1 MAFFMGSTMDNR
13 PRSRRSN
20 ASRGS
25 SRTASP
31 HPADA
36 SSSTVAAPVISNKV
50 SQAALR
56 QHFQEVESSFLP
68 TLSPVPTAPAKGQ
81 PATDDTFLFESP
93 QKWDE
98 SHLPVARQIKD
109 SDCASLSLTVSELET
124 IGSPIQLPV
133 RHNEELDADCLDIAE
148 LETIGSPIKLPVR
161 HNEELDAD
169 SLDISELE
177 TIGSPIKPPKHHNEE
192 PDAASLDISQL
203 EDIGSPIK
211 LPERH
216 NEEVDAASLDHKIS
230 QLEEFDDPPLK
241 VAVSRTIERVLT
253 EHQAK
258 NVYFPESVVDELKES
273 LAEELE
279 KSMIE
284 DYVLNTMGN
293 DVKESIYGELRR
305 TMAEEIKEFEAEELK
320 FQSALEYPSTQS
332 NRRDIPDTLRGLTLR
347 EQNSTIER
355 LSKQNFDLKLKVSFL
370 TKRLGDTSD
379 ENVNATL
386 AANVELSNRVAV
398 LQGDNKVLRKQIKEL
413 RKRIEEDEDRVSTS
427 GSGSDEANERE
438 QEHLKHVL
446 YLEQQLEKVTIRNE
460 MLEASM
466 ASTLHVVE
474 QVRHENSEL
483 RRENSAQTSMLTSRN
498 REGEV
503 LRQQI
508 EELKFAQGGSG
519 PVSTA
524 DSILERS
531 ASRAGARRRS
541 PPGSHTLLNAS
552 QDAERE
558 DLENR
563 LARARNG
570 MNEMKLKNNELE
582 REIELCMAD
591 FEAQVKQANAAK
603 QYADSL
609 AQQLDVAVNDCL
621 LLQSERSAAD
631 GERDT
636 ARAERDQIA
645 AEFES
650 LQEQAQAEL
659 DTLDL
664 EIEELQA
671 QLADRDSDFNALQ
684 ISMREI
690 SDKVIAFED
699 DTYKKN
705 RMIQRLEAE
714 LDSANRELG
723 AYEQKLAEESEKN
736 RRLSVQ
742 QESLQSEISFLR
754 EEQEADKVRI
764 GNLETTVADEKDR
777 AKELDERLQQERTQR
792 EMVANQ
798 EKQQVQQFVN
808 ELNREASDAKDEA
821 RRLRKNLASRETEAT
836 VWKERLN
843 ELEDNLRNA
852 LGDLNITRNGFVE
865 SITKMQREHE
875 RTLRKLDMARAAVAE
890 KDRVVR
896 HRDNAIEQFAMDN
909 RKNAHRMDK
918 LERMELAYQKLKVDH
933 ETLKTAN
940 DVRARAAAK
949 SSTGSCPSPSV
960 HRGPGERDKP
970 LMMRLKNMEAKL
982 LAEREART
990 QDREMARERLSTL
1003 EQENKGLRGKIQR
1016 KAKD

>member
-1 MAFFMGSTMDNR
+1 MDNR

-25 SRTASP
+25 SRNASP
-31 HPADA
+31 HAADA
-36 SSSTVAAPVISNKV
+36 SSSTVAAPVTNNNA

-81 PATDDTFLFESP
+81 PATDDTFLFDSP
-93 QKWDE
+93 QKIDLP
-98 SHLPVARQIKD
+98 HLPALR
-109 SDCASLSLTVSELET
+109 
-124 IGSPIQLPV
+124 
-133 RHNEELDADCLDIAE
+133 R
-148 LETIGSPIKLPVR
+148 
-161 HNEELDAD
+161 
-169 SLDISELE
+169 
-177 TIGSPIKPPKHHNEE
+177 NEE
-192 PDAASLDISQL
+192 PDSASLDR
-203 EDIGSPIK
+203 E
-211 LPERH
+211 
-216 NEEVDAASLDHKIS
+216 IS
-230 QLEEFDDPPLK
+230 QLEEFDSPLK
-241 VAVSRTIERVLT
+241 AAARYNEEPDSASLDRRISQLEEFDSSPLKAAVARTIERVLT
-253 EHQAK
+253 EQQAK
-258 NVYFPESVVDELKES
+258 NVHVPDSVADELKES
-273 LAEELE
+273 LADEFE

-284 DYVLNTMGN
+284 EYMRNSMDQ
-293 DVKESIYGELRR
+293 DIKESISGELRR
-305 TMAEEIKEFEAEELK
+305 TMAEEIKESEADEFK
-320 FQSALEYPSTQS
+320 FQSALEYPA
-332 NRRDIPDTLRGLTLR
+332 NKRHIPDTLRGLTLK

-386 AANVELSNRVAV
+386 AANVELNNRVSM
-398 LQGDNKVLRKQIKEL
+398 LQSDNKVLRKQIKEL
-413 RKRIEEDEDRVSTS
+413 RKRIEEDEDRPSTS
-427 GSGSDEANERE
+427 GSGSDQPSDRE
-438 QEHLKHVL
+438 QELLKHVF

-460 MLEASM
+460 TLEASM

-474 QVRHENSEL
+474 QVRHDNSEL
-483 RRENSAQTSMLTSRN
+483 RRDLGAQTSMLTSRN
-498 REGEV
+498 REGEI

-531 ASRAGARRRS
+531 ASRAGARRS
-541 PPGSHTLLNAS
+541 PPSSHTLLTAA

-563 LARARNG
+563 LARARDG
-570 MNEMKLKNNELE
+570 MNEVKLKNHELE
-582 REIELCMAD
+582 REIELCMTD
-591 FEAQVKQANAAK
+591 FEKQVERAKAAK
-603 QYADSL
+603 DYADSL
-609 AQQLDVAVNDCL
+609 VPQLNVAVNDCL
-621 LLQSERSAAD
+621 ALQSERSAAE

-650 LQEQAQAEL
+650 LQDQAQAEL

-671 QLADRDSDFNALQ
+671 QLADRDRDFNALQ
-684 ISMREI
+684 ISMRDI
-690 SDKVIAFED
+690 SEKVIAFED
-699 DTYKKN
+699 DTHKKN

-742 QESLQSEISFLR
+742 QESLQSEIAFLR
-754 EEQEADKVRI
+754 EEQEADKIRI

-821 RRLRKNLASRETEAT
+821 RRLRKNLTSRETEAK
-836 VWKERLN
+836 VWKERLQ

-852 LGDLNITRNGFVE
+852 LGDLNITRTGFVE

-875 RTLRKLDMARAAVAE
+875 RTLRKLDMAKASVAE
-890 KDRVVR
+890 KDRTVR
-896 HRDNAIEQFAMDN
+896 HRDNAIEQFAMDT
-909 RKNAHRMDK
+909 RKNAHRMEK
-918 LERMELAYQKLKVDH
+918 LERMEIAYQKLKVDY

-970 LMMRLKNMEAKL
+970 LMMRLKAMETKL

-990 QDREMARERLSTL
+990 QDREMARGRLATL
-1003 EQENKGLRGKIQR
+1003 EAENKGLRGKVAR
-1016 KAKD
+1016 RHE